1 MSLLTLSVHL
11 SSLFHSLYSLL
22 YSVPSL
28 RRLTYSTCSIHAEEN
43 EHVVLKALQSEEARS
58 QVDSSSPTSRSKQER
73 FTSWRIAPRSEVIP
87 TWSTRGIPKECNQD
101 QALADSLLRSVPG
114 GDTENHGLESLAE
127 GEAHREACNGFFLAL
142 FVRDEVEV
150 EGEKKLGEVNDE
162 GLEEDGEDDEEEG
175 DEDEAANKK
184 RKLNRKKKEAKKK
197 RKKAAKEVD
206 AVESGGR

>member
-1 MSLLTLSVHL
+1 MTFLTFFVLASLSI
-11 SSLFHSLYSLL
+11 SLFLF

-43 EHVVLKALQSEEARS
+43 EHVVLKALESEEAKS
-58 QVDSSSPTSRSKQER
+58 QVDSSNHTSKSKQKR

-87 TWSTRGIPKECNQD
+87 TWSTRGILKECNQD
-101 QALADSLLRSVPG
+101 QDLADSLLRSIPG
-114 GDTENHGLESLAE
+114 GDTEKYDLESLAE

-150 EGEKKLGEVNDE
+150 EGEKKVREVNDE
-162 GLEEDGEDDEEEG
+162 VHEDEDEDDE
-175 DEDEAANKK
+175 DQREDKAVNKK

-206 AVESGGR
+206 AVESGGS